1 MASPAGSDPSAGTSG
16 AGDGA
21 NGGAFSLGELRAAMD
36 SRVTNARAAVQRRL
50 GSMGVGTSSDDARA
64 SRVPSVP
71 SITEL
76 ARRAPKLDLPLI
88 GADDGALLN
97 RVRTGVTRA
106 ASGMRRSRTHDSPL
120 SDEKELPTVWNM
132 AGKPNPVLP
141 LVTNPLPEWDVF
153 KSMKTSRGDG
163 DAATRGGSVGGD
175 AASTSSSDGDGRR
188 FPAAWSPPRL
198 APSVSS
204 ESLDTLRRTV
214 EERMAAAA
222 ANMPSDMRSPGDWLN
237 EMHDAGGKAVKVAG
251 HGEDR
256 EGKLSQLRESGV
268 APARASSG
276 SPPPVRGGAKAAR
289 ERDVRPAG
297 AGRRG

>member
-50 GSMGVGTSSDDARA
+50 GSMGVGTSADDARA
-64 SRVPSVP
+64 SRMPSVP

-88 GADDGALLN
+88 GADDSALLN

-120 SDEKELPTVWNM
+120 SETSAGDDGAPKELPTVWNM
-132 AGKPNPVLP
+132 AGKPKGPVLP
-141 LVTNPLPEWDVF
+141 LVTPVLQEWDVF
-153 KSMKTSRGDG
+153 KSLKTSVLPGDG
-163 DAATRGGSVGGD
+163 DVKGSGD
-175 AASTSSSDGDGRR
+175 AASTSSNGDGRR
-188 FPAAWSPPRL
+188 FPAMWSPPRL

-204 ESLDTLRRTV
+204 ESLDNLRRTV
-214 EERMAAAA
+214 EERMAA
-222 ANMPSDMRSPGDWLN
+222 STL
-237 EMHDAGGKAVKVAG
+237 AGSI
-251 HGEDR
+251 R
-256 EGKLSQLRESGV
+256 R
-268 APARASSG
+268 PASS
-276 SPPPVRGGAKAAR
+276 PVSSI
-289 ERDVRPAG
+289 EYSS
-297 AGRRG
+297 GRFS